1 MQGQNV
7 FRVQAQ
13 GQAVTAEQGDSQLKG
28 QRASRGYA
36 QCRAANAKLACMR
49 LTMMSTRLASPL
61 RVLFSPKAFTRVVI
75 FFLGSGRLM
84 ARMAGL

>member
-1 MQGQNV
+1 MH
-7 FRVQAQ
+7 A
-13 GQAVTAEQGDSQLKG
+13 D
-28 QRASRGYA
+28 
-36 QCRAANAKLACMR
+36 CRAASAKLAGVR

-61 RVLFSPKAFTRVVI
+61 RVLFSPKAFTRVVM